1 MTDAFLLGR
10 ALLQFHSKD
19 EDLRRE
25 LSAVART
32 PDGHLWVGSDEYL
45 TLERLTPLGDGIY
58 GDHKKFHLKDYIVLA
73 DRDSEADIEG
83 LDYADGYLWVVG
95 SHSLRRR
102 KIKGKKTQKDIE
114 RLTKIK
120 RDPNR
125 YLLARV
131 PVLNG
136 ELVESCPRSD
146 SDDRTL
152 SAARLG
158 QIGDPHPLMEALSRD
173 EHLGPFLQ
181 MGLPSKDNGFD
192 IEGLA
197 VRGNRV
203 FIGLRGPVLRGWAL
217 LLELRVETSAP
228 GTLSL
233 AAPDDGV
240 LYRKHFLDLNGLGI
254 RELCL
259 HGKDLI
265 ILAGPTM
272 TLTGAMQIFLL
283 ENAIEHE
290 RDTLSDLASGK
301 LKVLFDLP
309 FTMGSDNAEGLTL
322 FPCLGYDTSLM
333 VVYDSPSEVR
343 LAGKKSVCA
352 DIFRLPGKS

>member
-1 MTDAFLLGR
+1 M
-10 ALLQFHSKD
+10 
-19 EDLRRE
+19 
-25 LSAVART
+25 
-32 PDGHLWVGSDEYL
+32 
-45 TLERLTPLGDGIY
+45 
-58 GDHKKFHLKDYIVLA
+58 
-73 DRDSEADIEG
+73 
-83 LDYADGYLWVVG
+83 
-95 SHSLRRR
+95 
-102 KIKGKKTQKDIE
+102 
-114 RLTKIK
+114 
-120 RDPNR
+120 
-125 YLLARV
+125 
-131 PVLNG
+131 
-136 ELVESCPRSD
+136 
-146 SDDRTL
+146 
-152 SAARLG
+152 
-158 QIGDPHPLMEALSRD
+158 
-173 EHLGPFLQ
+173 GPFLQ

-197 VRGNRV
+197 VCGNRV

-228 GTLSL
+228 GTLNL

-301 LKVLFDLP
+301 LTVLFDLP

-322 FPCLGYDTSLM
+322 FRANAY
-333 VVYDSPSEVR
+333 SPGED
-343 LAGKKSVCA
+343 G
-352 DIFRLPGKS
+352 